1 MKREISDCGLDRMK
15 LYDAMIAAG
24 MDVAGGR
31 QWTLDPE
38 SLRFKHGVTL
48 AELKVPYHMG
58 GEDEAC
64 VEKAVLSLLTL
75 LIKRYE
81 YSGPERRDS
90 AATRM
95 PLQGFSPVIK
105 DRTFRTDIFIADSV
119 EKKTAETILLSV
131 PNMDSAMLAVWLGH
145 DGYGRKLIKW
155 TGDLFDKA
163 LKDEARVGSEPTS
176 YLLLLAVTNL
186 ILKKKELIKAFRI
199 KGFPYEKVDLTVGLV
214 LFTVL
219 RCALADF
226 FERLKA
232 TRASYYNPHTEIVL
246 LSAIAPKP
254 FLSIPATM
262 MASGP
267 NPYGISGETYEALL
281 PYLVPFTD
289 TRGVTKEITEFVL
302 EHIETDHEVMAALRH
317 QSEATRLRI
326 AVFNYIKEVELP
338 GAKAHEELHN
348 ILSDDR
354 HVKSFLADPKAA
366 AELGKALEDVKTAL
380 ARDPRRLEII
390 SGFQKFLASYK
401 KSSFDFLKGK
411 KEGETEGVLDVIR
424 RAYAARFDG
433 HVAGF
438 VNSMR
443 SYLADRREEYDSNTL
458 VDEYTRGRLY
468 RFSNDDRPVLKS
480 LAVEAEGQLFI
491 DMKDFS
497 RKTLKM
503 KEIAMVDFMKE
514 YFYAPILQAA
524 ARYSVGSV
532 YATEETGIRL
542 TNMPGDAAIFSG
554 GVSNLVALAKDI
566 QRIIKNYRRQLIR
579 RLPPGADVEALES
592 VHRAFETR
600 KDELKGRRD
609 ALMKA
614 LDRKEAGIEA
624 RLAALGEE
632 EHRLE
637 SNYRDEL
644 EAAVK
649 NELEAGLYIA
659 YGTKSET
666 AIIDAKD
673 AGYGVAKVAIGEK
686 INEAARGTSRNS
698 MVRAKLEVLLENER
712 LKRNSKTLNYAFDTY
727 IDRIYS
733 IKMPFELETAFEKLT
748 ATRKPV
754 MAEAM
759 GRIMINEFMGELKK
773 IVNGEPFSSLR
784 LITSTTDIY
793 NKGQAISAEALQAY
807 IRERRGTRHFFRK
820 TVKSAS
826 LGDYIRETFFFPS
839 DTLEFVFG
847 YEVDKG
853 VEIVEGF
860 CRAGEVIFKGF
871 EANTPVVIYEIMDDD
886 GFFFK
891 SIVKQHFKTW
901 REEAERGEGTTL

>member
-1 MKREISDCGLDRMK
+1 MR
-15 LYDAMIAAG
+15 LYDEMIAAG

-31 QWTLDPE
+31 QWMIEPE

-58 GEDEAC
+58 GEDETC

-75 LIKRYE
+75 LIKRFE
-81 YSGPERRDS
+81 YPGPERRES

-95 PLQGFSPVIK
+95 PLPGFSPVIK
-105 DRTFRTDIFIADSV
+105 DMTFRTDIFIADSV
-119 EKKTAETILLSV
+119 EKKTVETILLSV
-131 PNMDSAMLAVWLGH
+131 PNMDSAMLALWLGG

-155 TGDLFDKA
+155 IGEVFDKA

-176 YLLLLAVTNL
+176 YLMLLAVTNL
-186 ILKKKELIKAFRI
+186 MLKKKELIKGFRI
-199 KGFPYEKVDLTVGLV
+199 KGLPYEKAELTVGLV

-219 RCALADF
+219 RCALADL
-226 FERLKA
+226 FERLSA
-232 TRASYYNPHTEIVL
+232 SRASYYDRAIEMVL

-254 FLSIPATM
+254 FLSIPASL

-267 NPYGISGETYEALL
+267 NPYGISAETYDLLL
-281 PYLVPFTD
+281 PYLIPFTD
-289 TRGVTKEITEFVL
+289 TRGVAKEITEFVL
-302 EHIETDHEVMAALRH
+302 EHIEADQDVMAAVKR
-317 QSEATRLRI
+317 QDEITRFRI
-326 AVFNYIKEVELP
+326 AIFNYLTEVELP
-338 GAKAHEELHN
+338 GAKAHEDLHN
-348 ILSDDR
+348 IFSDDR
-354 HVKSFLADPKAA
+354 HVKTFFDDSKAPV
-366 AELGKALEDVKTAL
+366 ELSKALDDVKSAL
-380 ARDPRRLEII
+380 ARDPRRMEII
-390 SGFQKFLASYK
+390 TGFQKLLASYK

-411 KEGETEGVLDVIR
+411 KEDENEGVLDVIR

-433 HVAGF
+433 HVTGF

-468 RFSNDDRPVLKS
+468 RFSSDDRPILKS

-554 GVSNLVALAKDI
+554 GVPNLVALAKDI
-566 QRIIKNYRRQLIR
+566 QRIIKNYRNQLMR
-579 RLPPGADVEALES
+579 RLPPGAGVEALES
-592 VHRAFETR
+592 VHMAFESR
-600 KDELKGRRD
+600 KEALKVRREELMR
-609 ALMKA
+609 A

-673 AGYGVAKVAIGEK
+673 AGYGVAKVTIGEK
-686 INEAARGTSRNS
+686 INEAARGTSRNPS
-698 MVRAKLEVLLENER
+698 VRAKLEVLLEQER
-712 LKRNSKTLNYAFDTY
+712 LKRNSKTVNYAFDTY

-733 IKMPFELETAFEKLT
+733 IKMPFELEAAFEKLT
-748 ATRKPV
+748 AARKPA

-773 IVNGEPFSSLR
+773 IVNGEPFSNLR

-826 LGDYIRETFFFPS
+826 LGDYIQEAFFFPS
-839 DTLEFVFG
+839 ESLEFVFG

-853 VEIVEGF
+853 VDIVEGF

-871 EANTPVVIYEIMDDD
+871 EASTPVVIYEIMNED
-886 GFFFK
+886 GLFFK
-891 SIVKQHFKTW
+891 SLVKQHFKTW